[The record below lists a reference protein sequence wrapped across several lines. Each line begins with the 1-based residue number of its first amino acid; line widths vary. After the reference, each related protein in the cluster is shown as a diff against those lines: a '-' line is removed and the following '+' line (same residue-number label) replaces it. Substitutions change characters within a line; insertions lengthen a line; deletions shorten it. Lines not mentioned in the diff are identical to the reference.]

1 MVSATKV
8 QEISKSIKENIAK
21 VIVGKEEVVN
31 QILVA
36 LYCRGHVLLEDLPGT
51 GKTMLAKTIS
61 RSIDCECKRI
71 QFTPDLLPSDV
82 TGINFYNQKEEEFLF
97 KAGPIFANII
107 LADEINRATPRT
119 QSSLLECME
128 ERQVTIDGV
137 TRKLEEP
144 FLVLATQNPLETQ
157 GTFPLPEAQL
167 DRFFMKLAMGYPDKS
182 EEEAILTRFIA
193 GNPLEEISPVA
204 SKEDIIEIQKSIP
217 QTKVSSAV
225 MGYIVDIIHATRN
238 SQDIRLGASPRASI
252 ALTKASQA
260 YAAIQGREYV
270 LPDDVKAVCVN
281 VLAHRIIC
289 RGNTI
294 QRSSQQSYDMIRDIL
309 KQVPA
314 PTEK

>member
-1 MVSATKV
+1 MVSATRV

-217 QTKVSSAV
+217 QTKVSSSV

-238 SQDIRLGASPRASI
+238 SQDIRLGASATCFDCSYKSIPGICCNSRKGVCSPR
-252 ALTKASQA
+252 
-260 YAAIQGREYV
+260 
-270 LPDDVKAVCVN
+270 
-281 VLAHRIIC
+281 
-289 RGNTI
+289 
-294 QRSSQQSYDMIRDIL
+294 
-309 KQVPA
+309 
-314 PTEK
+314 

>member
-1 MVSATKV
+1 MISAV
-8 QEISKSIKENIAK
+8 QIQEISKSIKNNVAK

-61 RSIDCECKRI
+61 RSIDCDCKRI

-82 TGINFYNQKEEEFLF
+82 TGINFYNQKEEEFIF
-97 KAGPIFANII
+97 KPGPIFTNII

-137 TRKLEEP
+137 TRKLDEP

-167 DRFFMKLAMGYPDKS
+167 DRFFMKLAMGYPDKQ
-182 EEEAILTRFIA
+182 EEETILNRFIA
-193 GNPLEEISPVA
+193 GNPLEEVSPVA
-204 SKEDIIEIQKSIP
+204 SKKDIMEVQESIP
-217 QTKVSSAV
+217 QIKVSSAV
-225 MGYIVDIIHATRN
+225 MEYIVNLIYATRH

-260 YAAIQGREYV
+260 YAAINGRDYV
-270 LPDDVKAVCVN
+270 LPDDVKAVCAN

-294 QRSSQQSYDMIRDIL
+294 QRSAQQSYDTIQAIVE
-309 KQVPA
+309 QVPA

>member
-1 MVSATKV
+1 MVSAQKI
-8 QEISKSIKENIAK
+8 QEISRSIKENVSK
-21 VIVGKEEVVN
+21 VIVGKNEIVN
-31 QILVA
+31 QLLVA
-36 LYCRGHVLLEDLPGT
+36 LFCRGHVLLEDLPGT

-61 RSIDCECKRI
+61 RSIACDCKRI

-82 TGINFYNQKEEEFLF
+82 TGINFYNQKEEEFVF
-97 KAGPIFANII
+97 KPGPVFTNII

-167 DRFFMKLAMGYPDKS
+167 DRFFMKLSMGYPSKK
-182 EEEAILTRFIA
+182 EEIEILERFIA
-193 GNPLEEISPVA
+193 SNPLEEIKPVI
-204 SKEDIIEIQKSIP
+204 SQEQVIEITESIP
-217 QTKVSSAV
+217 KIKVSAAV
-225 MGYIVDIIHATRN
+225 LAYIVDIVHATRE
-238 SQDIRLGASPRASI
+238 SSDIRLGASPRASI

-260 YAAIQGREYV
+260 YAAINGREYV
-270 LPDDVKAVCVN
+270 LPDDVKAVCAN
-281 VLAHRIIC
+281 VLSHRIVC

-294 QRSSQQSYDMIRDIL
+294 QRSSRQTYDAIEEVLR
-309 KQVPA
+309 QVPA

>member
-1 MVSATKV
+1 MVSAQQI
-8 QEISKSIKENIAK
+8 QEISRSVKENVSK
-21 VIVGKEEVVN
+21 VIVGKNEVVN

-36 LYCRGHVLLEDLPGT
+36 LFCRGHVLLEDLPGT

-61 RSIDCECKRI
+61 RSIACDCKRI

-97 KAGPIFANII
+97 KPGPVFTNII

-137 TRKLEEP
+137 THKLEEP

-167 DRFFMKLAMGYPDKS
+167 DRFFMKLSMGYPSKQEES
-182 EEEAILTRFIA
+182 EILERFIA
-193 GNPLEEISPVA
+193 SNPLEEIRPVI
-204 SKEDIIEIQKSIP
+204 SQEQVIEITESVPKI
-217 QTKVSSAV
+217 KVSAAV
-225 MGYIVDIIHATRN
+225 LAYIVDIVHATRK
-238 SQDIRLGASPRASI
+238 SSDIRLGASPRASI

-260 YAAIQGREYV
+260 YAAINGREYV
-270 LPDDVKAVCVN
+270 LPDDVKAVCAN
-281 VLAHRIIC
+281 VLSHRIVC
-289 RGNTI
+289 RGNSI
-294 QRSSQQSYDMIRDIL
+294 QRSSRQTYDAIEEVLR
-309 KQVPA
+309 QVPA